1 MKKRDLIK
9 KIESMGYRFKREGSE
24 HTVYEKPGQR
34 PVQIPRHN
42 EVDER
47 TAKAILEIAAGKK

>member
-1 MKKRDLIK
+1 MKRRDLIK
-9 KIESMGYRFKREGSE
+9 KVESLGYKFGREGNE
-24 HTVYEKPGQR
+24 HTVYKKPGQR

-47 TAKAILEIAAGKK
+47 TAKSILEVAAGKK